1 MVWPLSL
8 YKRPHYSADPPLTMI
23 TTPCNINRN
32 AQPEWGF
39 ACQSG
44 NIYKVTALS
53 YDADPSGAAKAAF
66 LRFRGFE

>member
-1 MVWPLSL
+1 
-8 YKRPHYSADPPLTMI
+8 MI
-23 TTPCNINRN
+23 TTPQAIGQN

-39 ACQSG
+39 TSQSG